1 MEEADIKHL
10 EFVQAVIARQAGN
23 SFLLKGWSI
32 TVAVALFAF
41 AAKDSDP
48 RFAILA
54 LFPALAFWSLDAY
67 YLRQER
73 LYRELYEHVRLG
85 ATGGTRT
92 VMALCMSTK
101 TYRKVVDSWFA
112 TLFTPSV
119 LLIHITVIVVVG
131 FVYAYLAKPGG
142 P

>member
-1 MEEADIKHL
+1 MQEEDIKHL

-41 AAKDSDP
+41 AAKDTDP

-54 LFPALAFWSLDAY
+54 LFPALAFWALDAY

-73 LYRELYEHVRLG
+73 LYRELYDHVRLG
-85 ATGGTRT
+85 ATGGPRT
-92 VMALCMSTK
+92 VEPLCMSTK
-101 TYRKVVDSWFA
+101 AYRKVIATWFR

-119 LLIHITVIVVVG
+119 FLVHLIVIVVVG